1 MPTLRPGILEWVS
14 EEVLKWTNDADSAYL
29 GARVCLS
36 RSLPGPF
43 HTLAHI
49 AIERY
54 LKGILHGD
62 DSDAHSGVVLRKD
75 FGHDLARLVAAAS
88 RNHPLL
94 ADTEIRTA
102 CAALWA
108 EFDSGRYLVT
118 ADVELL
124 TTDKHINTLS
134 ELNKLEVFD
143 NLICTIRNEVV
154 EHLTEGERDQ
164 SMLAAIGS
172 ARLSQWR
179 EPFELGNLALSKF
192 RGI

>member
-1 MPTLRPGILEWVS
+1 MS
-14 EEVLKWTNDADSAYL
+14 EEVSKWTSDADSAYL

-62 DSDAHSGVVLRKD
+62 DSDAYSVEVLRKD
-75 FGHDLARLVAAAS
+75 FGHDLVKLLTAAS

-94 ADTEIRTA
+94 ADSEIRTA
-102 CAALWA
+102 GAALWA

-124 TTDKHINTLS
+124 TTDKHIQYA
-134 ELNKLEVFD
+134 
-143 NLICTIRNEVV
+143 
-154 EHLTEGERDQ
+154 H
-164 SMLAAIGS
+164 
-172 ARLSQWR
+172 
-179 EPFELGNLALSKF
+179 
-192 RGI
+192 